1 MAAQLGAESTR
12 TKRATA
18 NYATDTYSPHVM
30 TGVVD
35 KAHAAGYLGAGQLV
49 SFSNAICGLCSPLLY
64 FMERLSQICALDTG
78 QFAQALI
85 PSMRRKD

>member
-35 KAHAAGYLGAGQLV
+35 KAHAAGYLGAGQL
-49 SFSNAICGLCSPLLY
+49 
-64 FMERLSQICALDTG
+64 ICALDTG
-78 QFAQALI
+78 VDYNNPILGGCFGPGSYVAIGYARSAQS
-85 PSMRRKD
+85 PYWPTSKV